1 MVIQKVINNN
11 VISAYDENQQEVVIM
26 GKGIGFKA
34 HTGDAIDE
42 SRVEKVFRIE
52 NEKLSRQ
59 FQEILENI
67 PLEHMQLTSDIITY
81 AKKNLNV
88 QLNQSIYITLT
99 DHINFAIQRQVQGIQ
114 LKNALLWEIKKF
126 YHQEYLMGKYAIN
139 LLNEKL
145 GTKFSEDEAGF
156 IALHFVNAEYDTTI
170 NDTFAMTNMIQGILE
185 LVKQEMGIEFDEE
198 SLHYERFVT
207 HLKFL
212 AQRLY
217 RHELLKDEEIE
228 FAKLMENKY
237 PGEYECSKHIAEYIE
252 KEYGGQISGEEIM
265 FLAPALYVV
274 YAALYGIFTVITVLV
289 GFRAGFCFS
298 AGATDLLFS
307 ASLPAA
313 KNTWMIIPLGIAAF
327 IVFYV
332 VFRFAI
338 TKFDLKTPGR
348 EDDDVEAEKKVD
360 LGSSDYTTVAA
371 TILEGVGGAANV
383 TSIDNCITRLRLEVK
398 DSSLVDEKKIKSAG
412 AAGVIRPSKTAVQV
426 VVGTKVQFVA
436 DEFKKLCK

>member
-34 HTGDAIDE
+34 YTGDAIDE

-265 FLAPALYVV
+265 FLAIHIKRV
-274 YAALYGIFTVITVLV
+274 
-289 GFRAGFCFS
+289 CM
-298 AGATDLLFS
+298 TD
-307 ASLPAA
+307 
-313 KNTWMIIPLGIAAF
+313 
-327 IVFYV
+327 
-332 VFRFAI
+332 
-338 TKFDLKTPGR
+338 
-348 EDDDVEAEKKVD
+348 
-360 LGSSDYTTVAA
+360 
-371 TILEGVGGAANV
+371 
-383 TSIDNCITRLRLEVK
+383 
-398 DSSLVDEKKIKSAG
+398 
-412 AAGVIRPSKTAVQV
+412 
-426 VVGTKVQFVA
+426 
-436 DEFKKLCK
+436 

>member
-228 FAKLMENKY
+228 FAKL
-237 PGEYECSKHIAEYIE
+237 
-252 KEYGGQISGEEIM
+252 
-265 FLAPALYVV
+265 
-274 YAALYGIFTVITVLV
+274 
-289 GFRAGFCFS
+289 R
-298 AGATDLLFS
+298 
-307 ASLPAA
+307 
-313 KNTWMIIPLGIAAF
+313 
-327 IVFYV
+327 
-332 VFRFAI
+332 
-338 TKFDLKTPGR
+338 
-348 EDDDVEAEKKVD
+348 
-360 LGSSDYTTVAA
+360 
-371 TILEGVGGAANV
+371 
-383 TSIDNCITRLRLEVK
+383 TSIRESMSAVNILQNILRRSTVVRYPARRSCFLRYILSV
-398 DSSLVDEKKIKSAG
+398 SA
-412 AAGVIRPSKTAVQV
+412 
-426 VVGTKVQFVA
+426 
-436 DEFKKLCK
+436 

>member
-156 IALHFVNAEYDTTI
+156 IAL
-170 NDTFAMTNMIQGILE
+170 
-185 LVKQEMGIEFDEE
+185 KQEMGIEFDEE

-265 FLAPALYVV
+265 FLAIHIKRV
-274 YAALYGIFTVITVLV
+274 
-289 GFRAGFCFS
+289 CM
-298 AGATDLLFS
+298 TD
-307 ASLPAA
+307 
-313 KNTWMIIPLGIAAF
+313 
-327 IVFYV
+327 
-332 VFRFAI
+332 
-338 TKFDLKTPGR
+338 
-348 EDDDVEAEKKVD
+348 
-360 LGSSDYTTVAA
+360 
-371 TILEGVGGAANV
+371 
-383 TSIDNCITRLRLEVK
+383 
-398 DSSLVDEKKIKSAG
+398 
-412 AAGVIRPSKTAVQV
+412 
-426 VVGTKVQFVA
+426 
-436 DEFKKLCK
+436 